1 MDLEQLVIRNATKED
16 ISKIVDIK
24 VSGWKN
30 AYTGIISE
38 DILNN
43 MSVEKET
50 FSYTNKYSLNDVFVA
65 VLNNEI
71 VGFCR
76 VYDYDTPQYDS
87 DIDCEVREIYIRP
100 DIKGKGI
107 GSKLFK
113 YVLDYFKSKNKYKLY
128 LGVFEDNYKSRKFY
142 EKMGGTLWKKDF
154 LKIGETNY
162 PTVSYI
168 YNLRSE
174 N

>member
-1 MDLEQLVIRNATKED
+1 MNLEELVIRNATKDD

-24 VSGWKN
+24 VRGWKN
-30 AYTGIISE
+30 AYEDIISE

-50 FSYTNKYSLNDVFVA
+50 FSYTNKYSLSDIFVA
-65 VLNNEI
+65 TIKEEI

-76 VYDYDTPQYDS
+76 VYDYDSPQYDS
-87 DIDCEVREIYIRP
+87 DVDCEVREIYVRP

-107 GSKLFK
+107 GSKLFEF
-113 YVLDYFKSKNKYKLY
+113 VLDYFKNKDKFKLY
-128 LGVFEDNYKSRKFY
+128 LGVFEQNYKSRKFY
-142 EKMGGTLWKKDF
+142 EKMGGTLWKKDY

-168 YNLRSE
+168 YELRK
-174 N
+174 